1 VLYHC
6 GAVRMCA
13 CHGIEQKGRIR
24 TERRYCNQSLNLS
37 GCRVLYSVSLGT
49 GSLGLRDRSAI
60 PASVPGPVWLSAT
73 GHRACP
79 RVRRRAQPAH
89 PLSTTTGV
97 ARIHTPVMCT
107 IPPFKTLLAHPWGLG
122 RLRGRTAF
130 RRERRVGCSMDS
142 SCELLCVGVWRGS
155 PCTAVTSTCGHKRV
169 EGEPRGL

>member
-1 VLYHC
+1 
-6 GAVRMCA
+6 MCA

-107 IPPFKTLLAHPWGLG
+107 IQPLKTLLAHPWGLG

-130 RRERRVGCSMDS
+130 HRERRVGCSS
-142 SCELLCVGVWRGS
+142 SELLSALDHVWKSVHCCWMPCRTLRSTRGS
-155 PCTAVTSTCGHKRV
+155 AST
-169 EGEPRGL
+169 RGDEQRRAPH